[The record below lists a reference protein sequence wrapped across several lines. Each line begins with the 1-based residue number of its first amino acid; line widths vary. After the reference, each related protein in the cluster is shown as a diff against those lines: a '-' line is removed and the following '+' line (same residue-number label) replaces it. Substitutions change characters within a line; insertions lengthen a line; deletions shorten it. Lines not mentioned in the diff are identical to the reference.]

1 MKVISHRGYW
11 TSPSEKNSV
20 PAFARSFALGFG
32 TETDVRDSQGE
43 LVIAHDMPQGGE
55 TTLAA
60 FLHLAS
66 RRRLPLALNI
76 KSGGLAHSVAAHMR
90 GYAGEWFVFDMS
102 VPDLRAHL
110 AAGNRVFTRLSDLE
124 PHPACLDAC
133 AGVWLDTFERQW
145 FGRAMIEGLLNRGK
159 QVCIVSPELHGRDP
173 APLWASLHS
182 LAERPGLM
190 LCTDEPD
197 KARQHFNAVEAFA

>member
-1 MKVISHRGYW
+1 MKVLSHRGYW
-11 TSPSEKNSV
+11 TSPSEKNTV

-43 LVIAHDMPQGGE
+43 LVIAHDMPRGGE
-55 TTLAA
+55 MTLAA

-76 KSGGLAHSVAAHMR
+76 KAGGLAHSLAAQMR

-110 AAGNRVFTRLSDLE
+110 AAGNPVFTRLSDLE
-124 PHPACLDAC
+124 PHPALYLMSYLNPLLAFGPATLARAAAA
-133 AGVWLDTFERQW
+133 AGP
-145 FGRAMIEGLLNRGK
+145 RAA
-159 QVCIVSPELHGRDP
+159 P
-173 APLWASLHS
+173 ARRRTRRAARESRRARWA
-182 LAERPGLM
+182 AW
-190 LCTDEPD
+190 
-197 KARQHFNAVEAFA
+197 